1 MREIKFEIMTQDG
14 NRNIEKAVFT
24 IDELMDGD
32 FPYFEIDDVVAKR
45 QFTGL
50 LDKNGVEIYEGDILQ
65 SYARSYLGKLIS
77 INKKMT
83 IKQAIYRLE
92 LMNIQYARVIL
103 ARN

>member
-1 MREIKFEIMTQDG
+1 MKT
-14 NRNIEKAVFT
+14 IE
-24 IDELMDGD
+24 ELQH
-32 FPYFEIDDVVAKR
+32 E
-45 QFTGL
+45 
-50 LDKNGVEIYEGDILQ
+50 
-65 SYARSYLGKLIS
+65 YLSKLIG

>member
-1 MREIKFEIMTQDG
+1 MKT
-14 NRNIEKAVFT
+14 IE
-24 IDELMDGD
+24 ELQHE
-32 FPYFEIDDVVAKR
+32 YL
-45 QFTGL
+45 TNL
-50 LDKNGVEIYEGDILQ
+50 LK
-65 SYARSYLGKLIS
+65 